1 MKVGSPKSE
10 NNYQENPKSITSWEE
25 SVNVLCCLAC
35 LVIRKSE
42 RSTGLLNVALNCWMS
57 HFLLSTRLSIFLFT
71 HGVTFL
77 AGTLFGSA
85 ENQSAS
91 PASVLAYHQYTATK
105 IGSGRV
111 HCYPSWNLLTHLN
124 HTTLVHDRVQ
134 LGSSSLIIS
143 IITIQKNTT
152 QFPEE

>member
-1 MKVGSPKSE
+1 MKVRSPKSG

-91 PASVLAYHQYTATK
+91 PASVLAYQYKATK

-111 HCYPSWNLLTHLN
+111 HCYPSRNLLTHLN
-124 HTTLVHDRVQ
+124 HTTLVHARVQ